1 MSGLRFGEG
10 CGGGGVPTERYG
22 AIRDWR
28 VIHPTDH
35 RADVSG
41 LHGTGDGSG
50 KYPGNSWHITGTIG
64 TPGLPLCPSE
74 SLVPRQVVGA
84 RRRPWM
90 VVYLSLR
97 SRSLALGGGPK
108 TRVPIR
114 HAVKPSFGG
123 FDSRWGLR
131 PPSFRAT
138 PHTLGGWRHSAV
150 SESGTGLGVTQA
162 SRSITRRARK
172 ANGLCQGTWRASG
185 RAHASPRGGEGE
197 QRGGGKGFDS
207 PFFVFFR
214 G

>member
-1 MSGLRFGEG
+1 MDG
-10 CGGGGVPTERYG
+10 
-22 AIRDWR
+22 R
-28 VIHPTDH
+28 VSFTPEQ
-35 RADVSG
+35 V
-41 LHGTGDGSG
+41 TGS
-50 KYPGNSWHITGTIG
+50 
-64 TPGLPLCPSE
+64 
-74 SLVPRQVVGA
+74 
-84 RRRPWM
+84 
-90 VVYLSLR
+90 
-97 SRSLALGGGPK
+97 GGGPK

-185 RAHASPRGGEGE
+185 RAHASPRGGEGAAARWGQGVRLPSCRFSRVGPHHPRRQTLLAKLSLLPWLTSMFQSRCGQHVCSCFYTAASRQVE
-197 QRGGGKGFDS
+197 PRRAKRGVNLPRPMGTGKGGFELRQATTAPTGCS
-207 PFFVFFR
+207 
-214 G
+214 

>member
-1 MSGLRFGEG
+1 MSGLRFAGG

-97 SRSLALGGGPK
+97 SRSLALGGGAK

-114 HAVKPSFGG
+114 HAVKPSFEDFAAGVFARQVSG
-123 FDSRWGLR
+123 PPPTLWAGVDTQLSLSLARGL
-131 PPSFRAT
+131 
-138 PHTLGGWRHSAV
+138 V
-150 SESGTGLGVTQA
+150 
-162 SRSITRRARK
+162 
-172 ANGLCQGTWRASG
+172 
-185 RAHASPRGGEGE
+185 
-197 QRGGGKGFDS
+197 
-207 PFFVFFR
+207 
-214 G
+214 